1 VERKKVEA
9 ITVGELVLM
18 SGGEIGH
25 HPPVPAPA
33 PEAAESAPLV
43 AHTHGKQHRVK
54 GYSSSVDIYDS
65 KAGAMVSP
73 PAELSLAR
81 QYFGVAAAGGKAFF
95 GGGFANDP
103 SISVQ
108 ADRKPGYVPQSPY
121 RCVIGDPH

>member
-9 ITVGELVLM
+9 IAVGGMVLM

-25 HPPVPAPA
+25 HPPAPTPS
-33 PEAAESAPLV
+33 PELPGNSRLV
-43 AHTHGKQHRVK
+43 ASTATMIQRVG

-65 KAGAMVSP
+65 KTGSMLTP
-73 PAELSLAR
+73 PAKLSLAR

-103 SISVQ
+103 ATIRPAEILS
-108 ADRKPGYVPQSPY
+108 
-121 RCVIGDPH
+121 RCVSMFCPTNEPCTD

>member
-1 VERKKVEA
+1 M
-9 ITVGELVLM
+9 GELVLM

-25 HPPVPAPA
+25 HPPTPAPA
-33 PEAAESAPLV
+33 PDTAESTQLIAPMQGDKL
-43 AHTHGKQHRVK
+43 RVE

-65 KAGAMVSP
+65 KTGTMVSP

-103 SISVQ
+103 SVNIQ
-108 ADRKPGYVPQSPY
+108 ADNRTGYAQQNM
-121 RCVIGDPH
+121 D